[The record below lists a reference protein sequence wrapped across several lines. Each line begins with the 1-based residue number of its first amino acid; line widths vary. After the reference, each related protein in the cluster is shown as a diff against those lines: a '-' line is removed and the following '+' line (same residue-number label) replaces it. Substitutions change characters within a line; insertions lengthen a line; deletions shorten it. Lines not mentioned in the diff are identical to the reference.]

1 MVNEQVL
8 ELKALSLTSPVSTSY
23 QHQKIVE
30 AKERGEVK
38 TGNFTIED
46 DEIIKDNFESLLIET
61 GVNKA
66 ELKRELFAKR
76 NEKLFMLKRQ
86 LVGFHLIQG
95 LPDGQKRLPVEA
107 YNRLATLLTST
118 FTKEDDGNILAW
130 VDEHGPTGWAKLADK
145 RSARSG
151 PTVGSW

>member
-1 MVNEQVL
+1 M
-8 ELKALSLTSPVSTSY
+8 
-23 QHQKIVE
+23 
-30 AKERGEVK
+30 K

-46 DEIIKDNFESLLIET
+46 DEIIKDNFESLLVET
-61 GVNKA
+61 GVDKA

-76 NEKLFMLKRQ
+76 KEKSFMLKRQ

-95 LPDGQKRLPVEA
+95 LPDGEKRLPVEA

-130 VDEHGPTGWAKLADK
+130 VDEHGPTLWAKWAKLADK
-145 RSARSG
+145 IGKIG
-151 PTVGSW
+151 PNGGIVVRQRFENLQEQRREKEREILKRGIGFSDKV